1 MIISVKELSAGS
13 KLAKDVFTEYGSV
26 LLSKEHVLLPRDIE
40 ILQAFLIDEVEI
52 VTEGQGHSNKGRVNE
67 APAKTST
74 DSNSSSSATQGSLN
88 DKAGVTVAKTLSFDQ
103 QYDKMIN
110 HIKSAFQTVLVSDL
124 SIYELRAQ
132 LESMLEQIDRYNVI
146 TFTPSSMKESEYVY
160 HNAVLTALTSYCLAQ
175 WIGLPQK
182 DWIQVA
188 FAGLF
193 HDIGNSKVDPAV
205 IHKPSPLNEEEL
217 HEMRQHT
224 TYGYQLL
231 KNVKGINEGVRLAAL
246 QHHEKVDGSGYPLH
260 LKESQTHIYA
270 RIVSVADIFHAMTL
284 HKTYRKAQS
293 PYLVLEQIQSE
304 AFGKLDPSIVR
315 IFISKVTQLS
325 NGTKVRLNDQRV
337 GEIIFADR
345 DHPTRPMVN
354 LGDEI
359 INLVQ
364 RLDLHIEDIIV

>member
-52 VTEGQGHSNKGRVNE
+52 VMEGQGHSNKGRVNE

-74 DSNSSSSATQGSLN
+74 DSNSSSSATQGSLS

>member
-52 VTEGQGHSNKGRVNE
+52 VTEGQGSSNKGRVNE
-67 APAKTST
+67 PTAKTST
-74 DSNSSSSATQGSLN
+74 DSNSSSSATQGSLS
-88 DKAGVTVAKTLSFDQ
+88 DKGGVAVAKTTSFEQ

-110 HIKSAFQTVLVSDL
+110 HIKNAFQTVLVSDL

-132 LESMLEQIDRYNVI
+132 LESMLEHIDRYNVI

-260 LKESQTHIYA
+260 LKEPQTHIYA